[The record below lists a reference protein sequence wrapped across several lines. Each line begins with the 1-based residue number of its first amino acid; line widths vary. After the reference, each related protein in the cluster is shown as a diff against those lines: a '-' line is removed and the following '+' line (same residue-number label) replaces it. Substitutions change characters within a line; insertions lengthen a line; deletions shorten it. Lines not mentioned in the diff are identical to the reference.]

1 RRRSPRPCAKPGV
14 CPACGRPGPGQG
26 ATATLPHAKRRLS
39 IDQRADVSLMNT
51 KTLDRIPALA
61 AVALVLVL
69 AACAI
74 RLRGDEGQT
83 SATASTDV
91 TSDPLATK
99 LAERR
104 SVTYEQKD
112 ALSECRK
119 AWAEKRRQFL
129 GQKDPGPS
137 GSGSPQPGSSLF
149 IAPKDETAC
158 HLVIQ

>member
-1 RRRSPRPCAKPGV
+1 
-14 CPACGRPGPGQG
+14 
-26 ATATLPHAKRRLS
+26 
-39 IDQRADVSLMNT
+39 MNT
-51 KTLDRIPALA
+51 KTLERIPALA
-61 AVALVLVL
+61 AVLLVVLVV

-83 SATASTDV
+83 NATASGNV

-99 LAERR
+99 LADCR

-129 GQKDPGPS
+129 GQKAPS
-137 GSGSPQPGSSLF
+137 ASDTGAAQAGSSLF
-149 IAPKDETAC
+149 VRPKDESR
-158 HLVIQ
+158 LPSGFPPIQQTGKE